1 MRRFKLS
8 LCNPVRSEVWCPE
21 CVGYLVHG
29 DGMEKALPEGS
40 QDFLPL
46 GDVLQIEPL
55 FGSEAPCA
63 WCSPAPPRWLS
74 ERMIARLSPLRR
86 ANLERHLTER
96 AEFYDAAKVASGIS
110 DAQRTEYETRS
121 QRADRVLGRACAII
135 TNLDAREREA
145 ASHG

>member
-21 CVGYLVHG
+21 CVGYLVQG
-29 DGMEKALPEGS
+29 DGMSKALSEGS
-40 QDFLPL
+40 QEFLPL
-46 GDVLQIEPL
+46 GDVLKIEPL

-63 WCSPAPPRWLS
+63 WCSPAPRWLS

-86 ANLERHLTER
+86 ANLERRLMNHLVDAEQGCNAVGEITHRGPTPHVER
-96 AEFYDAAKVASGIS
+96 CT
-110 DAQRTEYETRS
+110 Q
-121 QRADRVLGRACAII
+121 VLGRACCII
-135 TNLDAREREA
+135 TNVDAREREA